1 VRIRQKIQEVLRRLI
16 ACAAALP
23 GKLKM
28 LRPHRVLL
36 YLLNVALFVGVHSS
50 FRSLSHAD
58 VHARQKS
65 VASLEEELKRGVEL
79 YEQGDDN
86 GAIKALLSVTKQ
98 RKDII
103 TAWHYLG
110 LAYERLG
117 KTKDARKS
125 YERAVAAGEMT
136 LEAVFSTTPY
146 AEVREKVEHFKPLLM
161 LAAES
166 ANKYLALSPNL
177 SSSKV
182 KEWNSRAETL
192 LEYTEVVSFN
202 QSDSSNKIYMTD
214 EVTTR
219 ARITQKVEP
228 SYTEEARKNQVSGV
242 VVLRVVFALDGK
254 VRGIRIIQGL
264 PYGLTYRAVE
274 AARKIKFIPAIVNGQ
289 PVSQFTQI
297 EYNFN
302 LY

>member
-1 VRIRQKIQEVLRRLI
+1 
-16 ACAAALP
+16 
-23 GKLKM
+23 M
-28 LRPHRVLL
+28 LRPHTVSL
-36 YLLNVALFVGVHSS
+36 YLVNIALFVGAQSCFSV
-50 FRSLSHAD
+50 FLRAG
-58 VHARQKS
+58 VYAQQKS
-65 VASLEEELKRGVEL
+65 TAVLEEELKQGVEL
-79 YEQGDDN
+79 YERGDDN
-86 GAIKALLSVTKQ
+86 GAIQTLRRVTKQ

-125 YERAVAAGEMT
+125 YERAVVAGEMT
-136 LEAVFSTTPY
+136 LENLFSAVPY
-146 AEVREKVEHFKPLLM
+146 DKVMETVRQFKPLLT

-192 LEYTEVVSFN
+192 LEYTDISAPA
-202 QSDSSNKIYMTD
+202 QDGSLRKIYKAD

-219 ARITQKVEP
+219 PRIMQRPEP
-228 SYTEEARKNQVSGV
+228 AYTEEARQNQVAGV
-242 VVLRVVFALDGK
+242 VILRAVFAFDGR
-254 VRGIRIIQGL
+254 VRGIRIVQGL
-264 PYGLTYRAVE
+264 PFGLTYKAVE
-274 AARKIKFIPAIVNGQ
+274 SARKIKFIPATVNGQ
-289 PVSQFTQI
+289 PVSQFIQI